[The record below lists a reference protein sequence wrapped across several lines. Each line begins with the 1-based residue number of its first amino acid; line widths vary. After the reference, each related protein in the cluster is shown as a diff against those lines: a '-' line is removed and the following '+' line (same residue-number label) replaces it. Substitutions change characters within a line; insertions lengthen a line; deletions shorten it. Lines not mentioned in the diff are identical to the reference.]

1 MPELALFFPALG
13 GGLTNTSSVELGPL
27 DTVTGFP
34 GLPTELCAERDI
46 ALANSASRS
55 ASELVRRRELLRLGA
70 ITLLPL
76 RSNGYKIPV
85 LEIAPSSDAR
95 K

>member
-1 MPELALFFPALG
+1 MLFFPVLG
-13 GGLTNTSSVELGPL
+13 GGLTNTSSAELGPL
-27 DTVTGFP
+27 DTVTG
-34 GLPTELCAERDI
+34 LPALLAELRAERDI

-55 ASELVRRRELLRLGA
+55 ASELVLRSELLLLGA

-76 RSNGYKIPV
+76 RASGYKIPA
-85 LEIAPSSDAR
+85 LEMAPSSDAR

>member
-1 MPELALFFPALG
+1 MFLFPALG

-27 DTVTGFP
+27 ETVTG
-34 GLPTELCAERDI
+34 LPALAAELRDT

-55 ASELVRRRELLRLGA
+55 ASELVRRSELVLLGA

-76 RSNGYKIPV
+76 RSNGYTIPAS
-85 LEIAPSSDAR
+85 EIAPSSDAR